1 MVFCIKFMSVTYP
14 DNQRDIDDWI
24 SQNPNSLL
32 KKRSRPVTINGKIE
46 HFQGYRLPRELVFY
60 NVQNGRYAATYP
72 QLLKANGGRELDS
85 SNKNDRKK
93 IMNHL
98 LSLYPDK
105 NDRTIASLKQDGQE
119 KLGII
124 TQDGILIDGNRRM
137 ACIAECREST
147 KDTKFDFIEVARLD
161 RPITDSD
168 RYDCEVRVSMGMDSK
183 VDYGPIDK
191 LIKLDKGKKF
201 GKSNLELAN
210 LMYGMTEKD
219 VEDQLQVLD
228 KMKSYLRIY
237 YNNDDDFTPLEHRAV
252 HFTEMFDID
261 SITGFDDLED
271 EQKEAIEKVSFR
283 LTRGANIEGNDDFA
297 SRRLRKIK
305 HAVFAGMGSSLEKL
319 VEIADDMEPYDPAKD
334 EKDESPTKIGFVEFE
349 DKVKAQ
355 DNQDKVIM
363 LVNSILANLEFL
375 NTSDPRLKETESK
388 EKIMK
393 IKDYVEKLTSDVGV

>member
-1 MVFCIKFMSVTYP
+1 MDLTYP
-14 DNQRDIDDWI
+14 DNKKDIDDWI
-24 SQNPNSLL
+24 LKNPDSLL
-32 KKRSRPVTINGKIE
+32 EKRSRPVTINGKIE
-46 HFQGYRLPRELVFY
+46 HFQGYRLPRKYVFY

-85 SNKNDRKK
+85 SDQNDRKK

-105 NDRTIASLKQDGQE
+105 NDRTIASLKKDGQE

-137 ACIAECREST
+137 ACITQCWEST
-147 KDTKFDFIEVARLD
+147 KDPKFDFIDVARLD
-161 RPITDSD
+161 RSITDSD

-219 VEDQLQVLD
+219 VEKDLEILD
-228 KMKSYLRIY
+228 KMKSYLRTY
-237 YNNDDDFTPLEHRAV
+237 YGNDEDFTPLEERAV
-252 HFTEMFDID
+252 HFNEMFDID
-261 SITGFDDLED
+261 SVAGYDDLDD

-283 LTRGANIEGNDDFA
+283 LTRGARVEGQEKFG
-297 SRRLRKIK
+297 SRKLRKIK
-305 HAVFAGMGSSLEKL
+305 HAVTKGMVPSLEKL
-319 VEIADDMEPYDPAKD
+319 VEIADNMEPYDPAQD

-388 EKIMK
+388 EKIIK